1 MTPAWKPPGDIPPCR
16 SRRDVAVVLVHGYL
30 CVSRLLY
37 WQGLLSL
44 RRELA
49 ARGYAVVPSCQPRT
63 GAVAVR
69 AQHLARFLD
78 SLPYRRLILLGHS
91 MGGLD
96 ARYVASRLDPRRRIS
111 QVVTLGTPHRGT
123 VLADWALR
131 DPAWFTRMVR
141 TIDRGALHDL
151 SQEGAER
158 LDAEMPDRDD
168 VAYAALAGACP
179 PERLIGLW
187 RRFGERLALDEGDN
201 DGMVSLRS
209 ALRGG
214 TSMTVPA
221 NHLELIG
228 HRLPSG
234 GGDAPSAAP
243 LPSIAALRAVLAQN
257 LH

>member
-1 MTPAWKPPGDIPPCR
+1 MPASWEPLGDIPSCR
-16 SRRDVAVVLVHGYL
+16 PRRDVAVVLVHGYL
-30 CVSRLLY
+30 CISRLFY
-37 WQGLLSL
+37 WHGLMAL

-49 ARGYAVVPSCQPRT
+49 GRGYAVVPSCQPRT

-96 ARYVASRLDPRRRIS
+96 ARYAASRLDPRRRIG

-123 VLADWALR
+123 ALADWALR
-131 DPAWFTRMVR
+131 DPAWLTRMVR
-141 TIDRGALHDL
+141 TIDRGALRDL
-151 SQEGAER
+151 SREGAAR

-168 VAYAALAGACP
+168 VAYAALAGTCP
-179 PERLIGLW
+179 PEQLIGAW
-187 RRFGERLALDEGDN
+187 RRFGEQLALDEGDN

-214 TSMTVPA
+214 AGMAVPA

-234 GGDAPSAAP
+234 GAPSATP
-243 LPSIAALRAVLAQN
+243 PSIAALRAVLAQY